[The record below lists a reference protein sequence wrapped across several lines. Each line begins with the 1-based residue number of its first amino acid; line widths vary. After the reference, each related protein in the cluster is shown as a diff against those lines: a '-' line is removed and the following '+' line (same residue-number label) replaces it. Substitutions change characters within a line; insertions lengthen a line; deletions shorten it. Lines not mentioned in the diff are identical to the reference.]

1 MTTKAK
7 PPLRYPLETPE
18 DYLILTAHE
27 FARRGEGRRTENGGF
42 GAADARGP
50 SKATI
55 TLPIPDLPNMVSSQ
69 KYGALSGAL
78 NNAIATGLGAAY
90 HTIKEEVAGGSGG
103 GRSIDSIKQDLL
115 SQANQAGPVI
125 AEVAAGVA
133 GGIVGINA
141 AQFQT
146 LADGQI
152 SNPGISLLYAGPS
165 LRSYS
170 MNWSFA
176 PKSAAEAYQVY
187 EIVRTM
193 KQLHLP
199 SGGGPRSERSGGML
213 KVPHIWEI
221 EMFVKGKRAEKYQQF
236 FTCALETLS
245 VKQDSS
251 GSHITLPDGSPVI
264 SSISTVWKEM
274 AITTSEDFEE
284 NI

>member
-1 MTTKAK
+1 MFLPLNQT
-7 PPLRYPLETPE
+7 LRYPQEAIE
-18 DYLILTAHE
+18 DFIILTASE
-27 FARRGEGRRTENGGF
+27 FTRRGNDRRVKDQ
-42 GAADARGP
+42 ARSADARGP
-50 SKATI
+50 SKAQI
-55 TLPIPDLPNMVSSQ
+55 ILPIPDLPNMVSSQ

-78 NNAIATGLGAAY
+78 NNALATGLGAAY
-90 HTIKEEVAGGSGG
+90 HTIKEEVSGGTG
-103 GRSIDSIKQDLL
+103 GRSIDAIKNDLI

-133 GGIVGINA
+133 GGIVGINS

-176 PKSAAEAYQVY
+176 PKNAVEAQQVY

-199 SGGGPRSERSGGML
+199 SGGGPRGERSGGML
-213 KVPHIWEI
+213 KVPHVWDIS
-221 EMFVKGKRAEKYQQF
+221 VYVQGKLADKYQKY

-245 VKQDSS
+245 VKQDSN

-264 SSISTVWKEM
+264 SSISTVWKEL